1 MKTLSQ
7 KIKTPKKILKALKNG
22 LLKQRALFTG
32 LVVLGLMVATLP
44 LSEQSKG
51 QITPTIPWNVVETFW
66 GTITNPM
73 AVGPGDQ
80 NVPLS
85 VIIQYT
91 GSNVSVTGISIKL
104 ELFTGMYEDPPFTNP
119 LGDPVTYPTL
129 LGGAPTQSQTGPFNP
144 GDVGVVQF
152 QFNINPNIT
161 LNEPYPLMLQ
171 IMYFEKDVSI
181 NPLGDL
187 IYKEYWQSFKVKVL
201 GRPRFD
207 VNILDGPLVV
217 EEDSSISIRLVNNGT
232 ADANNV
238 NVDLTLPPPLILTK
252 GSTGHWEIEQIAVQD
267 LYDINIT
274 AYAPRISVAG
284 TYQLGILITWRDQSG
299 FIQSETHSGGVVVHG
314 NTERPTSDLKVEF
327 SESSITGGRNNP
339 ILLRVSNNGAGNA
352 LDTRITV
359 ELPPPLIL
367 KGMDNQW
374 YVEQLLAQSFKEFNI
389 TIYAPEAA
397 IGFTYPVAVTMI
409 FKDHMGIEQM
419 ELRQLGLMVI
429 GEIDLL
435 VYDFSL
441 FPPEVP
447 VNSNVTVSGSLLNR
461 GNVEAMYVNVTLVG
475 DAYFRTTAMSTY
487 YVGQVDPNA
496 PIPFALTAFL
506 QEGVEEGTYSLTILI
521 EYQDSYGGE
530 YSLTKTT
537 SVLVIPAEQVGPAET
552 PSPDIIQRISD
563 TLLRPIPL
571 FFIALVIVI
580 LWRILRRKEEE

>member
-1 MKTLSQ
+1 MNILSH
-7 KIKTPKKILKALKNG
+7 KIKTPKKILQAFKNS
-22 LLKQRALFTG
+22 LMKQRMLISG
-32 LVVLGLMVATLP
+32 LVVLGLMATTLP

-91 GSNVSVTGISIKL
+91 GSNISVTGISIKL

-119 LGDPVTYPTL
+119 LGDPITYPTL

-144 GDVGVVQF
+144 GDVGVVQY
-152 QFNINPNIT
+152 QLNINPNIT

-171 IMYFEKDVSI
+171 IMYFEKDVTN

-187 IYKEYWQSFKVKVL
+187 IYKEYWQLFKVIVL

-207 VNILDGPLVV
+207 VNILDGLLVV
-217 EEDSSISIRLVNNGT
+217 EEDSSITIRLVNNGT

-252 GSTGHWEIEQIAVQD
+252 GSTGHWEIEKIAIQD
-267 LYDINIT
+267 LYEINIT

-299 FIQSETHSGGVVVHG
+299 FILSETHSGGVIVHG

-327 SESSITGGRNNP
+327 SDSNITGGRNNP
-339 ILLRVSNNGAGNA
+339 IILRISNNGAGNA
-352 LDTRITV
+352 LDTRITM

-367 KGMDNQW
+367 IGMDNHW
-374 YVEQLLAQSFKEFNI
+374 YVEQLPAQSFKEFNI
-389 TIYAPEAA
+389 TIYSPEVA
-397 IGFTYPVAVTMI
+397 IGFTYPVAVSMI

-419 ELRQLGLMVI
+419 EIRQLGLLVI
-429 GEIDLL
+429 GEIDILL
-435 VYDFSL
+435 YDINL
-441 FPPEVP
+441 FPLEVP
-447 VNSNVTVSGSLLNR
+447 VDSNVTVSGSLLNR
-461 GNVEAMYVNVTLVG
+461 GNVEAMYVNVTLVR
-475 DAYFRTTAMSTY
+475 DAHFRTTAMSTY
-487 YVGQVDPNA
+487 YVGQIDPNA

-506 QEGVEEGTYSLTILI
+506 QEGIEEGTYSLTILI
-521 EYQDSYGGE
+521 EYQDNYGGHFT
-530 YSLTKTT
+530 LTK
-537 SVLVIPAEQVGPAET
+537 SIPISVIPAEQVGRIET
-552 PSPDIIQRISD
+552 PSPDIAQRIFDS
-563 TLLRPIPL
+563 LLRPIPL
-571 FFIALVIVI
+571 FIIALVIVV
-580 LWRILRRKEEE
+580 LWRILTRKEEE